1 MAEAH
6 TQPWRFCGFCG
17 LRVTRLWR
25 YCPYS
30 GHRLHGPRPLSEPP
44 SPAEEE
50 LDSTG
55 ANSDAGKGPG
65 LSDEQLD
72 LEEKTAKKAKTSEG
86 NHPQGSQT

>member
-1 MAEAH
+1 MAIL
-6 TQPWRFCGFCG
+6 CV
-17 LRVTRLWR
+17 LR
-25 YCPYS
+25 PE
-30 GHRLHGPRPLSEPP
+30 GHSAVAVLPVQRARLHGPRPLSEPP

-72 LEEKTAKKAKTSEG
+72 LEEKTAKKAKMSEG